1 MIWREYQ
8 RLQLVSRVNDRFV
21 SYVEAGD
28 GPPLILLH
36 GIPVWGYL
44 WHGIYPELARTHR
57 VLIPDL
63 PGFGFSDKAD
73 CFDRSIACQ
82 AHMID
87 TWLGQLGISRATII
101 GHDIGGGVALRMA
114 TLFPERVGRL
124 IVMNSVCYDSW
135 PIELMLQFG
144 HPDAHRKL
152 SASFAVR
159 LLRQALKRGF
169 ASSIHPDILTGFLAP
184 YTTEVGKLSLIRN
197 AAALNTNLTM
207 EIIHLLPGIS
217 IPTLVLWGE
226 DDRFQPVH
234 YAERLAKDIH
244 GSRLVR
250 VKDARHFVMWDQ
262 PNLVTKHLLEFV
274 HQTADQPVH
283 ISSV

>member
-1 MIWREYQ
+1 MTWRDYQ
-8 RLQLVSRVNDRFV
+8 RLQRVSRLGDRFI
-21 SYVEAGD
+21 SYVEAGN
-28 GPPLILLH
+28 GRPLILIH

-44 WHGIYPELARTHR
+44 WHGIYPELTGSHR

-73 CFDRSIACQ
+73 CFDRSLAAQ

-87 TWLGQLGISRATII
+87 AWLDQLGISHATII

-114 TLFPERVGRL
+114 TLFPERVERL
-124 IVMNSVCYDSW
+124 IVMNTVCYDSW

-144 HPDAHRKL
+144 HPEAHRKL
-152 SASFAVR
+152 SASIAVR

-169 ASSIHPDILTGFLAP
+169 ASSIPQDLLTGLLAT

-197 AAALNTNLTM
+197 AAALNTNLTT
-207 EIIHLLPGIS
+207 EIIHLLFGLR
-217 IPTLVLWGE
+217 IPALVLWGQ

-234 YAERLAKDIH
+234 YGERLAKDIP
-244 GSRLVR
+244 GSRLIR

-262 PNLVTKHLLEFV
+262 PKLVTKQVLEFLDK
-274 HQTADQPVH
+274 TCDLAART
-283 ISSV
+283 SSG